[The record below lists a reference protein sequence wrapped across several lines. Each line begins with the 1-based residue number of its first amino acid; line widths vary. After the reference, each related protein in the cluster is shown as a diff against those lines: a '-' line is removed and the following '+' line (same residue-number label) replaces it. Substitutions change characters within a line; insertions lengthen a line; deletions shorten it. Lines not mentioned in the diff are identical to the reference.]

1 MQKSVVCSCLT
12 SWILRRHIQGG
23 PYPPQAPAPP
33 VGYISSTLVSDI
45 ETDLPDE
52 DDDEEEDEGYEMSP
66 PIRGMEHTPGSSMD
80 NLDSSVTGKRTFLW

>member
-1 MQKSVVCSCLT
+1 M
-12 SWILRRHIQGG
+12 QGG

-52 DDDEEEDEGYEMSP
+52 DDEDEDEGYEMSP

-80 NLDSSVTGKRTFLW
+80 NLDSSVTGERGFLYVKKLQIDAKTIILTI